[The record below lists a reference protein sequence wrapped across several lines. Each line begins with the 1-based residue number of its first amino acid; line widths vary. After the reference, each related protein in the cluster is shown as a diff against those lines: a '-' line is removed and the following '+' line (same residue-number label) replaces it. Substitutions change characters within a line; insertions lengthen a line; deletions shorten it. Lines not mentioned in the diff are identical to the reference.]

1 MNELQPSIEEKETT
15 GQLFAVLPLAAVTAD
30 PTPSGE
36 GEDEP
41 SASPQHDTP
50 AGDDKE
56 DITTGQLMPHREILT
71 DLTLSQQSVRIFP
84 FNSFQ

>member
-56 DITTGQLMPHREILT
+56 DITTGQLMLHRENIDRFDT
-71 DLTLSQQSVRIFP
+71 KPAIRQNFP
-84 FNSFQ
+84 FQ